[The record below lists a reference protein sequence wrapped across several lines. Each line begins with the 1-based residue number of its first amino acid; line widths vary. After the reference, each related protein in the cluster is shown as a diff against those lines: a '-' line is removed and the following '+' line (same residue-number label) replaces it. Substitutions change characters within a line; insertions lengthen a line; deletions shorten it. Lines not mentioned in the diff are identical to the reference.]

1 VREGVTREVR
11 ISTRIMKVAMV
22 MGLIA
27 IALVGLGIPSAA
39 ALDGPTPPELADP
52 VAAGTYPEIQVIYFE
67 GAAAGS
73 YQLRVTVPPAA
84 AVAVPAIQF
93 NDTAATVQG
102 LLDTA
107 IGAGNVTVVGT
118 GVPAVAPFTLTFGGT
133 AGGKDIVT
141 QVFNFSTMATGDV
154 PPALVT
160 PIVTSVQQGATITTA
175 DVAPH
180 GGYSSLTDYC
190 LQCHQV
196 HNGRSNNTNGEY
208 ALLAEVNVTSTCAT
222 CHGYLGNSPTGAE
235 DPGFPGQEGTAS
247 LRAVYTADPIH
258 NIGYSSSRFDDGWSY
273 GWTFGG
279 GPTGAST
286 RRAGAGVSST
296 YGGGFYCGT
305 CHTPH
310 GEFGQLVNS
319 KWTYSS
325 ASTDPDG
332 AGPLTGAPVMANWA
346 NNTKIFWDNPTD
358 SPDAGYAVMFLW
370 QPAAG
375 DPWQVCTA
383 AAGVG
388 PCYYAQ
394 TEDAEGQLVSLYGY
408 KLLTYVPNHQ
418 YPTMG
423 TGVNAGLYLQP
434 NGTYAALPPG
444 GMFADANYVFGSL
457 ARDGLYPRDELATRV
472 LVGHLHGD
480 IASGALSIP
489 VTEYSAGD
497 ASAPTP
503 PAIMTADIENQALPF
518 KIRIDDEI
526 MMVTARSAP
535 VSTDPDGFRTYDLTV
550 TRSTEDPKEPWATG
564 YSPSVPAPP
573 ATAHNINADVTLVP
587 TLLINDGPSPLGLKS
602 GMRLPLHVKFSA
614 GSGSNL
620 EIAVLMKRTPSGVA
634 NQGLYTVGRGVD
646 GSPQTESHVSGTN
659 VLAQSGSNV
668 ATVKSWGTDIYDHD
682 SALWCG
688 TCHTYSVDA
697 AFGGQWHSHPTGCT
711 ACHGN
716 PADGSSADF
725 PHSSTNE
732 FMLQEVP
739 DALCL
744 ECHHPGALP

>member
-1 VREGVTREVR
+1 
-11 ISTRIMKVAMV
+11 MV

-52 VAAGTYPEIQVIYFE
+52 VAAGTYNEIQVIYFE
-67 GAAAGS
+67 GVVSGS
-73 YQLRVTVPPAA
+73 YQLKITVPPAA
-84 AVAVPAIQF
+84 AVTTGAIQW
-93 NDTAATVQG
+93 NDTAATVQSV
-102 LLDTA
+102 L
-107 IGAGNVTVVGT
+107 GAGNVTVAGT

-141 QVFNFSTMATGDV
+141 EAFNFSTMLNGDT
-154 PPALVT
+154 PPAVVE
-160 PIVTSVQQGATITTA
+160 PIVTSVQQGATLATA

-196 HNGRSNNTNGEY
+196 HSGRSGNTNGEY

-222 CHGYLGNSPTGAE
+222 CHGYLGASPTGAE

-258 NIGYSSSRFDDGWSY
+258 NIGYSSSRFESSWSFGWS
-273 GWTFGG
+273 FGG
-279 GPTGAST
+279 PSGPST

-310 GEFGQLVNS
+310 GEFGQLINS
-319 KWTYSS
+319 KWAYTS
-325 ASTDPDG
+325 AATDPDG
-332 AGPLTGAPVMANWA
+332 TGPLEGAPQVVAWEDGAKVWWDDPTTGAPDYQVME
-346 NNTKIFWDNPTD
+346 
-358 SPDAGYAVMFLW
+358 LW
-370 QPAAG
+370 FDGGA
-375 DPWQVCTA
+375 WKVCPNASHT
-383 AAGVG
+383 G
-388 PCYYAQ
+388 CSWAQ
-394 TEDAEGQLVSLYGY
+394 TLDAEGQLVSLYGY
-408 KLLTYVPNHQ
+408 KLLSYVPNHQ
-418 YPTMG
+418 YPYKNGGAFSTGAGADG
-423 TGVNAGLYLQP
+423 TWGNADDP
-434 NGTYAALPPG
+434 TSALPPG
-444 GMFADANYVFGSL
+444 GMFADARYVFGTL
-457 ARDGLYPRDELATRV
+457 ARDALYPRDELATRV
-472 LVGHLHGD
+472 MLGHLHADAGTG
-480 IASGALSIP
+480 ISIS

-497 ASAPTP
+497 AGAPTA
-503 PAIMTADIENQALPF
+503 PAIITADIENQALPF

-526 MMVTARSAP
+526 MMVTARALA
-535 VSTDPDGFRTYDLTV
+535 STDPDGFRTYGLTV
-550 TRSTEDPKEPWATG
+550 TRNTEDPKEPWT
-564 YSPSVPAPP
+564 SPVPASGL
-573 ATAHNINADVTLVP
+573 TTHNINADVTLVP
-587 TLLINDGPSPLGLKS
+587 TILVNDGSPGGLKS
-602 GMRLPLHVKFSA
+602 GMRLPLHVRFSL

-620 EIAVLMKRTPSGVA
+620 EIAVLMKRTTISA
-634 NQGLYTVGRGVD
+634 TQGLYTVGRGAD
-646 GSPQTESHVSGTN
+646 GSPQTESHVSGSN
-659 VLAQSGSNV
+659 VLAQTGTSV

-732 FMLQEVP
+732 FMLQEFP

-744 ECHHPGALP
+744 ECHTPGSLP